1 MRQSRL
7 PTADLDEE
15 DEKIIEGM
23 EIISEAFKQ
32 VARKFD
38 EIELLTEE
46 QAPHGLMEK
55 ARTISWLVEQIYVQ
69 NLAEDPEE
77 FGLKSV
83 AYPDDD
89 LIVYDLTIELPD
101 HEITYYANVKTGL
114 TSSSSNKN
122 DVSKSSKLAKFFHET
137 KNETS
142 TLLTIPVKVDFHGSR
157 RAIDLRDDLIG
168 VHNLVWLNSDDTYVN
183 PSNKNLQCSFDK
195 PPEVR
200 SKEDF
205 LRLLLYAEKGMVDAV
220 QERSAKQK
228 LIEQDELGFD
238 YKQYDDLN

>member
-1 MRQSRL
+1 MRQSKL
-7 PTADLDEE
+7 SNADLSEE
-15 DEKIIEGM
+15 DKEIIEGM
-23 EIISEAFKQ
+23 KIISEAFKQ
-32 VARKFD
+32 VAEKFD

-69 NLAEDPEE
+69 NLAENPEE
-77 FGLKSV
+77 FGLESV

-101 HEITYYANVKTGL
+101 HDTTYYANVKTGL

-137 KNETS
+137 KDDKS
-142 TLLTIPVKVDFHGSR
+142 TLLTIPVRVDFHGSR
-157 RAIDLRDDLIG
+157 RAIDLRGDLIE
-168 VHNLVWLNSDDTYVN
+168 VHNLAWLNSDDTYVN

-195 PPEVR
+195 PSEVR
-200 SKEDF
+200 SKEEF

-220 QERSAKQK
+220 KERSAKQK

-238 YKQYDDLN
+238 YKQYDDLK

>member
-1 MRQSRL
+1 MRQSKL
-7 PTADLDEE
+7 SNADLSEQNQE
-15 DEKIIEGM
+15 IVEGM
-23 EIISEAFKQ
+23 KVISKTFER
-32 VARKFD
+32 VAKKFD

-77 FGLKSV
+77 FGLESV

-101 HEITYYANVKTGL
+101 HNVTYYANVKTGL

-122 DVSKSSKLAKFFHET
+122 DVSKSSKLARFFHET
-137 KNETS
+137 KNEKS
-142 TLLTIPVKVDFHGSR
+142 TLLTIPVRVDFHGDR
-157 RAIDLRDDLIG
+157 RAIDLRGDLIE
-168 VHNLVWLNSDDTYVN
+168 VHNLAWLNSDDTYVN

-195 PPEVR
+195 PSEVR
-200 SKEDF
+200 SKEEF

-220 QERSAKQK
+220 KERSAKQK
-228 LIEQDELGFD
+228 LIERDELGFD
-238 YKQYDDLN
+238 YKLYDDLE